1 MLLTTYENEQLP
13 AEPLN
18 EQCSITLDIEASST
32 LSTLFHL
39 LSRLGVASAAR
50 FGNRGDPL
58 FSKSSARNIDNEH
71 RALDTRQC
79 EKAKASLNERGYA
92 FRHDTQRIN

>member
-18 EQCSITLDIEASST
+18 EQYSITLDIEASS
-32 LSTLFHL
+32 LSTLFHF

>member
-1 MLLTTYENEQLP
+1 MLLTTYENEQL
-13 AEPLN
+13 AAKPLN
-18 EQCSITLDIEASST
+18 EQCSITLDIEASS

-39 LSRLGVASAAR
+39 LSRLSVASAAR

-71 RALDTRQC
+71 RAPDTRQC